1 LFFFFF
7 FISLSLSLSLA
18 FSGAVVYDVL
28 TMLLLSKSMV
38 VVLKEMDTMR
48 AESKSDGRTV
58 TVVRETFV
66 YCFFIIF

>member
-1 LFFFFF
+1 M
-7 FISLSLSLSLA
+7 
-18 FSGAVVYDVL
+18 YDVL

-58 TVVRETFV
+58 TVVRE
-66 YCFFIIF
+66 YLFFFSFLFFKIYMC